1 MNKEHALHV
10 DTNYSYKDRLRNWR
24 KYSTRN
30 KIPFDCKE
38 CNKTHA
44 YKTVYLDTGEHVC
57 WFCWIRKD
65 HVFHNAVHKPQEIV
79 RVEKPKVKSQVVKKP
94 IEKPKVDKPI
104 KESKPEI
111 IKIVKPIKKNKVVK
125 KAVVKPKIEKPF
137 MELKPEIN
145 KIVKPVKKTKVAKK
159 FIVKPKIKKPIVDFK
174 IKPEIKKSEPVP
186 IVEIN
191 HSISLPV
198 IKERVIT
205 PINKNEM
212 DAEKYYDN
220 IKHRFFTSY
229 KSKKNNNLKNNKED
243 K

>member
-10 DTNYSYKDRLRNWR
+10 DANYSYKDRLRNWR

-79 RVEKPKVKSQVVKKP
+79 KVEKPKKKPQLVKKLEVKPKVQKPIKVAKPKVEKPKV
-94 IEKPKVDKPI
+94 EKPI
-104 KESKPEI
+104 KESKPKVAKLKVKKPIKVAKPKVEKPIKVDKPKVIKKIETARPVIEKKMKPEI
-111 IKIVKPIKKNKVVK
+111 IK
-125 KAVVKPKIEKPF
+125 
-137 MELKPEIN
+137 
-145 KIVKPVKKTKVAKK
+145 
-159 FIVKPKIKKPIVDFK
+159 
-174 IKPEIKKSEPVP
+174 SEPSP
-186 IVEIN
+186 RIEIN
-191 HSISLPV
+191 HSISPPA

-205 PINKNEM
+205 TIIKNDM
-212 DAEKYYDN
+212 DGEKYYDN

-229 KSKKNNNLKNNKED
+229 KFKNKFTKNNKED